1 MKTASRLQRLW
12 PFVSKYRRQY
22 AAGLALVVASVA
34 FSVVIPQFVR
44 AAIDLIDQR
53 GELRGIVHCGL
64 AIVGLA
70 VLRGIF
76 LFRGR
81 FRIISAS
88 RYFERDLRDAVF
100 RHLSMLPMSFYDR
113 TKTGEIASRVINDIE
128 NIRLMV
134 GFGILVI
141 ANLSCLFGFG
151 ILMMFLLNWKLAAL
165 AVLPLTLILVVVF
178 VTEKRLEEKSVKV
191 QERLADLSIRAQENF
206 SGIRVVKSFTQEEA
220 EIGKFR
226 KLLEAYRDENL
237 SLARWRGGSNAAI
250 TLFAE
255 LGLVVTLLA
264 GGQGVI
270 DGTFT
275 RGEFMAF
282 TAYQFMMIWPA
293 IALGWLLMILQRGLA
308 CNERL
313 WELLDTPP
321 EPGLELP
328 DGLHLEGHLEI
339 RNLTFTYGDGAPSL
353 RNVSLTIRP
362 GMRVAVVGRVGAG
375 KTTLVQLLLRLYEAP
390 AGTIFIDGRDINTIP
405 PQVLRK
411 VIGVV
416 PQDGFLFSD
425 TIRENV
431 SFGSTDGADD
441 GEVRHACEIGQI
453 VSDIQA
459 FPNGYDQVIGE
470 RGIMLS
476 GGQKQRLSIA
486 RAVMRR
492 PRILILDDAFSS
504 VDSRTEEEIV
514 RRLHAYSEG
523 RTLIL
528 ITHRLSSVRSM
539 DLIVVMEEGRIVETG
554 THAELIARKGTYAK
568 LFERFVLASELMT
581 EGHE

>member
-1 MKTASRLQRLW
+1 MNRAARLKRLW

-22 AAGLALVVASVA
+22 AVGLVLVVASVA
-34 FSVVIPQFVR
+34 FSVVIPHFVR
-44 AAIDLIDQR
+44 MAIDLIDQR
-53 GELRGIVHCGL
+53 GGLQGIVYCGV

-70 VLRGIF
+70 VIRGIF

-88 RYFERDLRDAVF
+88 RYFERDLRDAIF
-100 RHLSMLPMSFYDR
+100 RHLSVLPIRFYDQTR
-113 TKTGEIASRVINDIE
+113 TGEITSRVINDVE

-141 ANLSCLFGFG
+141 ANLSCIFGFG

-165 AVLPLTLILVVVF
+165 AVIPLALILAIVF
-178 VTEKRLEEKSVKV
+178 VTEKRLEDKSKKV
-191 QERLADLSIRAQENF
+191 QERLADVSIRAQENF
-206 SGIRVVKSFTQEEA
+206 SGIRVVKAFTQEEA

-226 KLLEAYRDENL
+226 RLLEAYRDENI
-237 SLARWRGGSNAAI
+237 SLARLRGYSNAGI

-255 LGLVVTLLA
+255 LCLAVTLLA
-264 GGQGVI
+264 GGKGVI

-293 IALGWLLMILQRGLA
+293 IALGWLLMIIQRGLA

-328 DGLHLEGHLEI
+328 DGQHFQGHVEI
-339 RNLTFTYGDGAPSL
+339 RNLTFSYGDGAPSV
-353 RNVSLTIRP
+353 RDVSLTIRP
-362 GMRVAVVGRVGAG
+362 GMRVAIVGRVGSG
-375 KTTLVQLLLRLYEAP
+375 KTTLINLLLRLYEAP

-405 PQVLRK
+405 PQALRN
-411 VIGVV
+411 VIGVA
-416 PQDGFLFSD
+416 PQDNFLFSD

-431 SFGSTDGADD
+431 LFGSADGVDEKD
-441 GEVRHACEIGQI
+441 VLHACDVGQI
-453 VSDIQA
+453 VSDIQG
-459 FPNGYDQVIGE
+459 FPSGYDQVIGE
-470 RGIMLS
+470 RGITLS

-492 PRILILDDAFSS
+492 PKILVLDDAFSS
-504 VDSRTEEEIV
+504 VDSRTEEQIV
-514 RRLHAYSEG
+514 RKLDAYSEG

-528 ITHRLSSVRSM
+528 ITHRLSSVRHM
-539 DLIVVMEEGRIVETG
+539 DMIVVMEDGRIVETG
-554 THAELIARKGTYAK
+554 THAELMARKGPYAS
-568 LFERFVLASELMT
+568 LFERFVIASELMK
-581 EGHE
+581 E